1 MRLSTLDKMIRYNF
15 VPARKE
21 EQFCTCTAPK
31 LYRYSVNA
39 RETEQFCIG
48 SKLIRYSVNAASIQS
63 FDKRQQD
70 CFSRIHLILYVTLMF
85 GAADAF
91 SHRNLPFYLG
101 FGLT

>member
-48 SKLIRYSVNAASIQS
+48 SKLIR
-63 FDKRQQD
+63 
-70 CFSRIHLILYVTLMF
+70 CILYVTLMF

-91 SHRNLPFYLG
+91 SHQNLPFYLS